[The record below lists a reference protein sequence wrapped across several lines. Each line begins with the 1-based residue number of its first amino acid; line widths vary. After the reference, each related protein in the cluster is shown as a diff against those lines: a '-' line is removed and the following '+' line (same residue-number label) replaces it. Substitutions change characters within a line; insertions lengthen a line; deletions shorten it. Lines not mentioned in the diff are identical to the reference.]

1 GQAFLLPPDMKDWLP
16 QDDLAHFVIAAAERV
31 SLTAFQVN
39 DRNSGKP
46 QYHPRMM
53 LALLVYAYA
62 NGLFSSRRIE
72 RAPHRDLGVR
82 FVTANTHPDH
92 DTIAAFRRQNR
103 PAFEAAFLDI
113 LLMARQ
119 TGLLRLGTVS
129 VDGSKIDAN
138 ASKIRS
144 VRYDRAQ
151 ELRAKLAA
159 DIAQLTAQAEA
170 ADAEDHDPQ
179 ALPKDLA
186 RRERLKAQLDAA
198 CERMQ
203 ADARAEAEAARAAY
217 EVKKAA
223 YDAKNGRRG
232 RPPKPPDDAPPPER
246 QSNLTDPDSALMRRS
261 DAHEYRQA
269 YNAQAVV
276 CADGAQLI
284 LATNL
289 VATSAD
295 APSFSQTILGMQSTV
310 GLPERVLA
318 DTGYASGPAIAA
330 LQAEGIEPL
339 VAIGRTQPH
348 RPYDFRPPPPPKKPR
363 RITEPWRIAMK
374 AKLETEDAKAL
385 YKKRKQTVEPVFGI
399 IKTAIGF
406 RQFSL
411 RGIGKA
417 AAEWTLVT
425 LAYNCRRMVTL
436 QTASP
441 SRAAVTASSG
451 YDRYRSTHQSDRLLE
466 RNPRRLARELL
477 CRFVVTSITPDR

>member
-1 GQAFLLPPDMKDWLP
+1 MAAFVPCERDQAFLLPPDMKDWLP
-16 QDDLAHFVIAAAERV
+16 DDDLAHFVIAAAERV
-31 SLTAFQVN
+31 PLGAFQVN

-72 RAPHRDLGVR
+72 RAAHRDLGVR

-103 PAFEAAFLDI
+103 LAFEAAFLDI

-119 TGLLRLGTVS
+119 TGLLRVGTVS
-129 VDGSKIDAN
+129 IDGTKIDAS

-151 ELRAKLAA
+151 ALRAKLAA
-159 DIAQLTAQAEA
+159 DIAGLTEQAEA
-170 ADAEDHDPQ
+170 ADAADAADPQ
-179 ALPKDLA
+179 ALPVELA
-186 RRERLKAQLDAA
+186 RRETLKAKLDAA

-203 ADARAEAEAARAAY
+203 AEARAQAEAARPAY
-217 EVKKAA
+217 EAKKAA
-223 YDAKNGRRG
+223 YDAKTDRRG
-232 RPPKPPDDAPPPER
+232 QPPKPPDDAPPPER

-284 LATNL
+284 LTTNL
-289 VATSAD
+289 VATTAD
-295 APSFSQTILGMQSTV
+295 APSFVKTILGMQATV
-310 GLPERVLA
+310 ELPERVLA
-318 DTGYASGPAIAA
+318 DAGYASGSAVEA
-330 LQAEGIEPL
+330 LQAHGVEPL

-348 RPYDFRPPPPPKKPR
+348 RPYDFRPPPPPKTPR

-374 AKLETEDAKAL
+374 LKLETEDAKAL

-399 IKTAIGF
+399 IKSAIGF
-406 RQFSL
+406 RRFSL

-417 AAEWTLVT
+417 ATEWTLVT

-436 QTASP
+436 QTA
-441 SRAAVTASSG
+441 
-451 YDRYRSTHQSDRLLE
+451 
-466 RNPRRLARELL
+466 
-477 CRFVVTSITPDR
+477 